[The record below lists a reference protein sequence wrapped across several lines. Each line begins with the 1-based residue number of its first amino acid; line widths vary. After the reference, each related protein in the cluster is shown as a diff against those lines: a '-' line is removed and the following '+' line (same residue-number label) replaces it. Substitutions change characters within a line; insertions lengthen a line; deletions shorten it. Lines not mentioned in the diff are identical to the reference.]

1 MGWSYHKSINLGICK
16 LNFSKS
22 GVSISFGV
30 KGLRI
35 SFGPKGLQF
44 NAGKGGVRYNKTI
57 SNKKLKSAV
66 QRGKSA
72 IKKK

>member
-1 MGWSYHKSINLGICK
+1 MGWSFRKSINLGICK

-22 GVSISFGV
+22 GVSVSFGV
-30 KGLRI
+30 KGLRV
-35 SFGPKGLQF
+35 SLGPKGIQF

-66 QRGKSA
+66 KSGIKSA
-72 IKKK
+72 KKR